1 MNNIEEDLYKQFGKL
16 VILSIDKLKSSK
28 IIQNSLKDQYERI
41 NHELKKVIISY
52 ISLIQ
57 HYKQQEDDYKDE

>member
-1 MNNIEEDLYKQFGKL
+1 MNNIEEDLYKQFDKL

-28 IIQNSLKDQYERI
+28 IIQNSLKDPYERI

>member
-1 MNNIEEDLYKQFGKL
+1 MNNIEEDLYMQFDKL
-16 VILSIDKLKSSK
+16 VFLSIDKLKSSK

>member
-1 MNNIEEDLYKQFGKL
+1 MNNIEEDLYMQSDKL
-16 VILSIDKLKSSK
+16 VILSIDKMKSSK
-28 IIQNSLKDQYERI
+28 RIQNSLKDQYERI

>member
-1 MNNIEEDLYKQFGKL
+1 MNNIEEDLYKQSDKL

>member
-1 MNNIEEDLYKQFGKL
+1 MNNIEEDLYMQSDKL